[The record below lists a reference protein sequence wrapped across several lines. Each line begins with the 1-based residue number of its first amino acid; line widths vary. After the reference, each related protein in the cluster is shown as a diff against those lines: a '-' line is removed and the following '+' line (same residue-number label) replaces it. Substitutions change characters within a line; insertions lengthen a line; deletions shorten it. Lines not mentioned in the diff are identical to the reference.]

1 MAVSVQGSL
10 AASVLAAGG
19 PGLVLDG
26 SDDAAKRA
34 ASMLLWDVNNGVSR
48 RSWAGND
55 NAEFAIKRAMEA
67 EPRLVVT
74 VPSHADEA
82 LLASLRTK

>member
-1 MAVSVQGSL
+1 MVV
-10 AASVLAAGG
+10 VLDGG
-19 PGLVLDG
+19 EVMNGGFGMVLDG
-26 SDDAAKRA
+26 SDEAKRA

-74 VPSHADEA
+74 VPSHADET
-82 LLASLRTK
+82 LLGAR